1 MGSIRRPYYSVSGG
15 TDDIDF
21 IQCVDGRE
29 PQLHEMWCLGLDNVT
44 RKIHLTAQVDIGA
57 GTMGEFTTNCLAENG
72 RIIPIIGKLSI
83 NGSVQFLGIPY
94 FVINCG
100 LSFIE
105 NLQASNVPTGW
116 GHANTTNHNW
126 GVIPG
131 GSYSMRSVP
140 WGCTIPAH
148 PSYMPRSL

>member
-44 RKIHLTAQVDIGA
+44 RKIHPTAQVDIGA

-72 RIIPIIGKLSI
+72 RRIPIIRKISI
-83 NGSVQFLGIPY
+83 NGSVQFLGIPDS
-94 FVINCG
+94 IRNSE
-100 LSFIE
+100 LLLIE
-105 NLQASNVPTGW
+105 NLQS
-116 GHANTTNHNW
+116 TTMTN
-126 GVIPG
+126 G
-131 GSYSMRSVP
+131 
-140 WGCTIPAH
+140 
-148 PSYMPRSL
+148 